1 MGHEEP
7 NPDRPQGVNT
17 WLVIPYFDGDIGR
30 KGVDRPLPPG
40 KGASWLCPSI
50 VVDGVPGNTA
60 FRRGVPLR
68 VALEVANWGA
78 GTLPAAALVRLWWSD
93 PTLAFS
99 TAVAIGQTTIVVP
112 PGGAPVRTGDF
123 SVTIPQGASAHVCL
137 LAQVSAPID
146 GASSVPDPYGD
157 RHWAQ
162 LNLVEVTTV
171 SADGTAVLPLVLT
184 NPFAEPMQSGVAI
197 EPMSKEEANHLGRL
211 RGRDILTDVA
221 GIEAELR
228 DAEGEDAGRTELRGH
243 ETRQVE
249 VTLRLSD
256 PPAREAAHG
265 IVLTQRLTA
274 FGKETALTGTL
285 GVLIAPD

>member
-17 WLVIPYFDGDIGR
+17 WLVIPYFAGDIGR
-30 KGVDRPLPPG
+30 KGIDRPLPPG

-50 VVDGVPGNTA
+50 VVDNVPGNTA

-68 VALEVANWGA
+68 IALDVANWGA

-99 TAVAIGQTTIVVP
+99 TATAIGQTTIVVP
-112 PGGAPVRTGDF
+112 PGGAPVRTGTF
-123 SVTIPQGASAHVCL
+123 TVTIPEGASAHVCL

-146 GASSVPDPYGD
+146 GASGVPDPYGD

-171 SADGTAVLPLVLT
+171 SADGTAFLPLLLA
-184 NPFAEPMQSGVAI
+184 NPFAEPMQTGVAI
-197 EPMSKEEANHLGRL
+197 EAMSREEAGHLTRL
-211 RGRDILTDVA
+211 HGRDVLTDLG
-221 GIEAELR
+221 GIEVEL
-228 DAEGEDAGRTELRGH
+228 GDAGGGELAGH
-243 ETRQVE
+243 ETREVE
-249 VTLRLSD
+249 VTLRFSD
-256 PPAREAAHG
+256 PPGRGAAYG
-265 IVLTQRLTA
+265 VVLTQQLLASGEKTV
-274 FGKETALTGTL
+274 FTGTL

>member
-7 NPDRPQGVNT
+7 NRDRPQGVNT
-17 WLVIPYFDGDIGR
+17 WLVIPYFDGDVGR

-68 VALEVANWGA
+68 IGLEVANWGA

-99 TAVAIGQTTIVVP
+99 SAVAIGQTTIVVP

-123 SVTIPQGASAHVCL
+123 RVTIPQGASAHVCL

-146 GASSVPDPYGD
+146 GASGVPDPYGD

-171 SADGTAVLPLVLT
+171 SADGTAVVPLLLA
-184 NPFAEPMQSGVAI
+184 NPFEEPTQTGIGVEA
-197 EPMSKEEANHLGRL
+197 MSREEANRL
-211 RGRDILTDVA
+211 SRLHGRDIVTDVG
-221 GIEAELR
+221 GIEVEVR
-228 DAEGEDAGRTELRGH
+228 DPGGDGAGRIELRGH
-243 ETRQVE
+243 ETREVE

-256 PPAREAAHG
+256 PPRGGAAHG
-265 IVLTQRLTA
+265 FVLTQRLMA
-274 FGKETALTGTL
+274 SGEKTALTGTL
-285 GVLIAPD
+285 GVLVAPD